1 MCPVLENIYWIC
13 SLGLVLAVHFWLWF
27 AKCFFF
33 IYFYFFCPLV
43 LSIYLCVE
51 KLIWFRSWN
60 VLSGFGSLG
69 PLMMIQLWL
78 YSVFILNF
86 HLYISIWIFYSVSV
100 LEKYIRELVPFCGV
114 FFADWNQNVYRKM
127 V

>member
-1 MCPVLENIYWIC
+1 MGIHQSYVFSPGKLILDLEVWVLC
-13 SLGLVLAVHFWLWF
+13 LVVHFWLCF
-27 AKCFFF
+27 VKCFF
-33 IYFYFFCPLV
+33 
-43 LSIYLCVE
+43 
-51 KLIWFRSWN
+51 
-60 VLSGFGSLG
+60 
-69 PLMMIQLWL
+69 WL

-114 FFADWNQNVYRKM
+114 FFADWIQNVYRKM